1 MVTLIVCLIFAVFAV
16 TLLAKTAVVV
26 PQQSAYVVERLG
38 RYHATLGAGF
48 YVLLPF
54 VDIIRYRHTLKERA
68 MEIQEQVC
76 ITCDN
81 VQVAVDGILY
91 FKVFDPKSASYGIS
105 NFEYAITQLAQTT
118 LRSDIG
124 KIELDRTFEERTR
137 INIAV
142 VTELDKASEPWGVK
156 VLRYEIKNIIPPKDV
171 LAAMEK
177 QMRAEREKRAVIL
190 QSEGVRD
197 SVINAAE
204 GDKQKVIKASEGNKQ
219 QQINQAEG
227 QAAAILAVAQATAEG
242 IRRVAESIK
251 SPGGFEA
258 VQLRVAEQYIPEFGK
273 LAKAGNTLVLPLAVS
288 DVGSMVALMTN
299 VVRKMSPDSSTG
311 THAGA
316 PAKDVSPARGA
327 GQ

>member
-1 MVTLIVCLIFAVFAV
+1 
-16 TLLAKTAVVV
+16 
-26 PQQSAYVVERLG
+26 
-38 RYHATLGAGF
+38 
-48 YVLLPF
+48 
-54 VDIIRYRHTLKERA
+54 
-68 MEIQEQVC
+68 MEIPEQIC
-76 ITCDN
+76 ITRDN
-81 VQVAVDGILY
+81 VQVKVDGILY
-91 FKVFDPKSASYGIS
+91 FKIFDPKNASYGIAS
-105 NFEYAITQLAQTT
+105 FEFAITQLAQTT
-118 LRSDIG
+118 LRSEIG
-124 KIELDRTFEERTR
+124 KIELDRTFEERTH

-142 VTELDKASEPWGVK
+142 VTELDKASEAWGVK
-156 VLRYEIKNIIPPKDV
+156 VLRYEIKNIMPPQDV

-204 GDKQKVIKASEGNKQ
+204 GDKQKVIKASEGYKQ

-242 IRRVAESIK
+242 IQLVANSIK

-273 LAKAGNTLVLPLAVS
+273 LAKAGNTLVLPLNIS
-288 DVGSMVALMTN
+288 DVGSMVAAMTN
-299 VVRKMSPDSSTG
+299 VVRKMSPVAHGD
-311 THAGA
+311 
-316 PAKDVSPARGA
+316 